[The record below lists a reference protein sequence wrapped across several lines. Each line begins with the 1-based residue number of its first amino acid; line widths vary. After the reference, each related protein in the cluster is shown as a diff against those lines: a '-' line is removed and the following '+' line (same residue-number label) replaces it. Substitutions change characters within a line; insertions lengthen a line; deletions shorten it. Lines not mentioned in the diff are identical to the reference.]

1 MKEVGEGRKEGR
13 ETRRR
18 CVDVVEVWE
27 DGERT
32 KRIVRRDGK
41 RGEEEEKGTAWREE
55 KKRIE

>member
-1 MKEVGEGRKEGR
+1 M
-13 ETRRR
+13 
-18 CVDVVEVWE
+18 VEVWE